1 MKTLDVRYPE
11 EHVVRMVEYVAE
23 KPMDN
28 LAFLVASHAG
38 YLCHVLQGI
47 PILSQMVAN
56 ELKIRIVPT
65 LIIHLETGL

>member
-1 MKTLDVRYPE
+1 MKTLAVRYPE

-23 KPMDN
+23 NPMDN

-65 LIIHLETGL
+65 IIIHLETGL